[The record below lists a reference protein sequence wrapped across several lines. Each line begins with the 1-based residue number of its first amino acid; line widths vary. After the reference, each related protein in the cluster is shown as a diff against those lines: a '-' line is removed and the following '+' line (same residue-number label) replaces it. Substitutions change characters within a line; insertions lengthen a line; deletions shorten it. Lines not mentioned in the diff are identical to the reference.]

1 MATRITPSQLDF
13 ATIKQNL
20 KTYFQDSGEFN
31 DYNFEGSGLSAIL
44 DVLAYDTHLK
54 ALTANFALNEAFLDS
69 AQLRGS
75 IVSHAKSLNYLP
87 GSRNSAQAVLDVTV
101 VGATGVAS
109 YTLPKYSLFSTTI
122 DDVNYSFYTLDE
134 YTTDNTASFI
144 FEDISIY
151 EGTLTTK
158 RFIVDADINDN
169 PIYVIPDENVYTD
182 SIVVQVRDGLDSST
196 VTSYRVATKVED
208 FQSGET
214 IFFINESA
222 NGYYEISFGDGNIGA
237 SPAEG
242 SIIEVTYLSSTADAS
257 NGASVFSTAVTVGDN
272 LSLSSSTVTNAFG
285 GAEKESLESIRFN
298 APKSFAAQ
306 DRAVTESDFVA
317 LITNAVTYV
326 ESINVYGGQRAE
338 PPEYGKVF
346 IAIKPIGADA
356 LTTTQKTQLLENT
369 LNDRVILSITPEIID
384 PVIQYLKLTADIVY
398 DDALTTLTATQLENN
413 VNSTIQTFGTN
424 NLLGFNTPFR
434 RSSLTTSIDASNTA
448 ILSSS
453 VSVQLQKRFIPT
465 LNVAARYDLE
475 FTESFASVTSQ
486 DYILTSDEFGYTV
499 DGTEYQCSLRNKTGT
514 TQLEIFRRGT
524 SGDIIVVDDA
534 GSINTSTNIVSIIPF
549 QPSSINDATNG
560 IRVNIVPA
568 NENTI
573 SPDKN
578 ILLRFDDDNITTT
591 ATKDS

>member
-75 IVSHAKSLNYLP
+75 VVSHAKGLNYLP
-87 GSRNSAQAVLDVTV
+87 GSRNSAQAVLDVTIT
-101 VGATGVAS
+101 GATGVAS

-122 DDVNYSFYTLDE
+122 NDVNYSFYTLDE

-144 FEDISIY
+144 FENINIY
-151 EGTLTTK
+151 EGTLITK
-158 RFIVDADINDN
+158 RFVVDADINDN

-182 SIVVQVRDGLDSST
+182 SIVVQIRDGLDSGT
-196 VTSYRVATKVED
+196 VTSYRRAKKVED
-208 FQSGET
+208 FQSGQK
-214 IFFINESA
+214 IYFVNESA
-222 NGYYEISFGDGNIGA
+222 NGYYEISFGDKNIGA
-237 SPAEG
+237 SPPEG
-242 SIIEVTYLSSTADAS
+242 SIIEVTYLSSTADAA
-257 NGASVFSTAVTVGDN
+257 NGASIFSTAVTLN
-272 LSLSSSTVTNAFG
+272 SLSLSPSTVTNAFG

-317 LITNAVTYV
+317 LITNAVTYI

-356 LTTTQKTQLLENT
+356 LTNTQKTQLLENT
-369 LNDRVILSITPEIID
+369 LNDRVILSITPQIID
-384 PVIQYLKLTADIVY
+384 PTIQYLTINAEIIY
-398 DDALTTLTATQLENN
+398 DSAKTTLTGTQLETATNN
-413 VNSTIQTFGTN
+413 IIQTFGTN

-434 RSSLTTSIDASNTA
+434 RSSLTTTIDASNTA

-475 FTESFASVTSQ
+475 FTEAFAAATSQ
-486 DYILTSDEFGYTV
+486 AYILSSDEFGYTI

-514 TQLEIFRRGT
+514 NQLEIFRRGT

-534 GSINTSTNIVSIIPF
+534 GSINTATNIVSIIPF
-549 QPSSINDATNG
+549 RPSSINDSVNG

-578 ILLRFDDDNITTT
+578 ILLRFDNQNITTT